1 MHLLCELRTSIHGS
15 ADKTG
20 WPDVLCNRLDRIMDK
35 REFLKASGLFITG
48 SLLSR
53 LAPAEQQASHRTN
66 WAGNYEYHTD
76 HLHLPKNTD
85 EVQQVVKS
93 CSKLKAL
100 GARHS
105 FNGIADSR
113 DNQISLKQFDGME
126 LDAKASTVTVG

>member
-1 MHLLCELRTSIHGS
+1 
-15 ADKTG
+15 
-20 WPDVLCNRLDRIMDK
+20 MDK
-35 REFLKASGLFITG
+35 REFLKTSGLFITG

-53 LAPAEQQASHRTN
+53 LAPAAQQAAHRTN

-85 EVQQVVKS
+85 EVRQVVKS

-113 DNQISLKQFDGME
+113 DKQVFLEPFDEMVQVF
-126 LDAKASTVTVG
+126 KAPTVTVVS